1 MTLGIVVSFANNEQ
15 VTNSVVA
22 ALSTSIFTTFLR
34 SVGLLRITNKSHR
47 VSLRVTR
54 TDYKRYDRS
63 YEILET
69 GTSWPKLFS
78 IEKDTR

>member
-1 MTLGIVVSFANNEQ
+1 MTLGIVVSLASNEH
-15 VTNSVVA
+15 VINSVVA

-34 SVGLLRITNKSHR
+34 SIGLLRIKNKSHR

-54 TDYKRYDRS
+54 TDYKYYDRS

-69 GTSWPKLFS
+69 GTRWFWLFP
-78 IEKDTR
+78 IEQDTQ